1 MTVVALI
8 IAVPA
13 CDSPCRPPWRERSPT
28 ASADLRVWFGSV
40 PAGTNLCS
48 Y

>member
-13 CDSPCRPPWRERSPT
+13 SDSPPHGGLLRGWST
-28 ASADLRVWFGSV
+28 AASAEVCVWFGSV
-40 PAGTNLCS
+40 TAGTNLC
-48 Y
+48 

>member
-13 CDSPCRPPWRERSPT
+13 SDSPT
-28 ASADLRVWFGSV
+28 ATAVCG
-40 PAGTNLCS
+40 G
-48 Y
+48 

>member
-13 CDSPCRPPWRERSPT
+13 SDSPPRQPLRS
-28 ASADLRVWFGSV
+28 AAWVVCG
-40 PAGTNLCS
+40 G
-48 Y
+48 